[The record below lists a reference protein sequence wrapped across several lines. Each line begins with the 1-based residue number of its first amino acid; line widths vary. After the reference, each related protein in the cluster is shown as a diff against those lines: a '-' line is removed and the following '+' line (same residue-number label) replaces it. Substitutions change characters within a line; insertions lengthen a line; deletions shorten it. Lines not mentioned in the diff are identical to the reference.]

1 MYHSASP
8 DAETSPTQA
17 SSPKLQCCTKIW
29 IQTLLPRP
37 PFTLGVVFC
46 FIIPICCSRLSF
58 CEKCREF
65 AAVLKWGIGAPVW
78 TGSKAGNGRSRDQT
92 LLELQGWLLTYGGLT
107 LHWRYL
113 LWLASQVVWNNI
125 KCFAFF
131 LNINKYFQTH
141 SSSRFHSLQLQI
153 IYREYYQSFFAS
165 KWGKMKSSLLSL
177 CRTLSCTQV
186 LWLFNANSFRIQG
199 YFVF

>member
-46 FIIPICCSRLSF
+46 FIIPICCLRLSF

-107 LHWRYL
+107 LHWHYL
-113 LWLASQVVWNNI
+113 PWLASQVVWNNI

-131 LNINKYFQTH
+131 SEYKQVFSNTFIIQVSFTSAPDYLQGILPKLLCQQMRKDEKLSPLTLENSVMH
-141 SSSRFHSLQLQI
+141 SSILI
-153 IYREYYQSFFAS
+153 I
-165 KWGKMKSSLLSL
+165 
-177 CRTLSCTQV
+177 
-186 LWLFNANSFRIQG
+186 
-199 YFVF
+199 